1 MKAKNQFS
9 SSVGATITHYL
20 TLKRALG
27 RRYVSEEYIL
37 KNLDCFLSRGRTDLD
52 SESFTRWCDTH
63 RHHTSGV
70 RRSWM
75 RVVRNL
81 CLYRRRRKPSC
92 FVPDNLLFPPEHQR
106 VQPHIFSETEIAR
119 LFKAIKPFKSPAPSP
134 LRRANFHLALVLL
147 YSTGMRRGEL
157 LRLTIGDY
165 DPQEKTLLIRES
177 KFHKSRLLP
186 LSPDGSWEVE
196 NLLRIRRKCKLAT
209 SANAPLLWNGYGDG
223 GHYCGGA
230 VDQAFRELFR
240 ATNIRT
246 STGKLPRLHD
256 LRHAFAVRA
265 LIRWYKNGEDV
276 QAKLPMLST
285 YMGHI
290 SVVSTQYYLHFIDEL
305 LGLAN
310 DRFIKRY
317 SSLVTPFNGG
327 GNP

>member
-1 MKAKNQFS
+1 MKTNNQFS
-9 SSVGATITHYL
+9 SSLGSTIKQYL

-27 RRYVSEEYIL
+27 RMYVSEEYIL
-37 KNLDCFLSRGRTDLD
+37 KNLDRFLSKKRTGLNT
-52 SESFTRWCDTH
+52 ESFTQWCDTH
-63 RHHTSGV
+63 RHHTSDV

-81 CLYRRRRKPSC
+81 CLYRRRGKPSC
-92 FVPDNLLFPPEHQR
+92 FVPDLLLFPPEHER
-106 VQPHIFSETEIAR
+106 VRPHIFSETEIAR
-119 LFKAIKPFKSPAPSP
+119 LFKAIKVFSSPALSP

-157 LRLTIGDY
+157 LRLTLGDY
-165 DPQEKTLLIRES
+165 DRCEQTLLIRES

-186 LSPDGSWEVE
+186 LSPDGSRELE
-196 NLLRIRRKCKLAT
+196 NHLKIRRRRRLAT
-209 SANAPLLWNGYGDG
+209 ASNAPLLWNGYGDG
-223 GHYCGGA
+223 GQYCGGA
-230 VDQAFRELFR
+230 VTQTFRGLFR
-240 ATNIRT
+240 TANIRT
-246 STGKLPRLHD
+246 LTGNLPCLHD

-265 LIRWYKNGEDV
+265 LIRWYKNGADV

-310 DRFIKRY
+310 DRFVKRY

-327 GNP
+327 GSR